1 MKVSAKGCVE
11 IAEHEGI
18 VPAPYLDSV
27 KVWTYGIG
35 HTHAAGG
42 INPAMMDKGMPENL
56 SAAVDD
62 AIELFAID
70 LSSYERRVN
79 EAVTVSLKQHEFDAL
94 VSFDFNTGGI
104 FRANLTK
111 HLNAGSRTKAA
122 QSFMGWLRPPEI
134 RKRRTAEMNLF
145 ITGDYDGNGDSV
157 PVWKVNEKGKLLGIE
172 RSMHGKDLLRRMKK
186 APTDG
191 YTPTL
196 VTTKQGGIM
205 AVIAAAIAAATL
217 FWDKIQAWIGDWPL

>member
-1 MKVSAKGCVE
+1 MKVSQKGRVE

-27 KVWTYGIG
+27 GVWTYGIG

-42 INPAMMDKGMPENL
+42 LNPAVMDKGMPENL
-56 SAAVDD
+56 DAAVDE

-70 LSSYERRVN
+70 LTSYEDRVN
-79 EAVTVSLKQHEFDAL
+79 EAITVPLQQHEFDAL

-111 HLNAGSRTKAA
+111 HLNAGNKAKAA

-134 RKRRTAEMNLF
+134 RKRRAAEMNLF

-157 PVWKVNEKGKLLGIE
+157 PVWKVSENGKLLGIE
-172 RSMHGKDLLRRMKK
+172 RSMHGKDLLRRMQGDLPVDLPDDAQEMPEAHKPPLSLLTVIVDILKAIFGGKK
-186 APTDG
+186 
-191 YTPTL
+191 
-196 VTTKQGGIM
+196 
-205 AVIAAAIAAATL
+205 
-217 FWDKIQAWIGDWPL
+217 